1 MQGEIKAGEEGLRQ
15 LLSLLQPN
23 INDLQN
29 ISNQL
34 VQVAAGISSN
44 VMERAGSEADLASL
58 RNITSMASEA
68 LASNCRAVSQC
79 IDAFNSTDAALASQ
93 MGGAMY
99 LADSVARGIL
109 IQQAALGMGSMMLLG
124 PIGLLGGVFGLNTG
138 TRDLW
143 TDLKNGI
150 GGFFNKAKQVASFV
164 VDNKEKILATAADL
178 GSIALSALAATGA
191 VVGATG
197 ATVSTFGA
205 GVVTYGGA
213 AICVTMAGN
222 NIANK
227 WADIWN
233 RWDGNDSNDDQIG
246 NTNYLKGAL
255 KNSGKYIDDNLGT
268 DGAFELILGTGV
280 YGGME
285 VISALQSGANIE
297 KGLQFGAS
305 KMGVAA
311 DTTSKILSSNPTK
324 QILNVAVN
332 KAGLGDNKGAIAK
345 ETLDFVSNKMSG
357 EGIKNGEWFENLVNT
372 GLDTYDIYT
381 DLKGGD
387 ITNVLSNSDL
397 LSHTSSFADNLAGTV
412 KSPLVINY

>member
-34 VQVAAGISSN
+34 VQVEAGISSS

-58 RNITSMASEA
+58 RNITSMTSEA

-124 PIGLLGGVFGLNTG
+124 PIGVLGGVFGLNVG

-150 GGFFNKAKQVASFV
+150 GGFFNKAKQVANFV

-178 GSIALSALAATGA
+178 GSIVLSGLAITGSIA
-191 VVGATG
+191 GATG
-197 ATVSTFGA
+197 ATVATFGA

-213 AICVTMAGN
+213 AVCVTMAGN

-255 KNSGKYIDDNLGT
+255 RNSGKYIDDNLGT
-268 DGAFELILGTGV
+268 DGTFEFILGTGV

-285 VISALQSGANIE
+285 VVSALHSSDNIE
-297 KGLQFGAS
+297 KALQLGAS
-305 KMGVAA
+305 KMGAA
-311 DTTSKILSSNPTK
+311 TDTASKILSSNATK
-324 QILNVAVN
+324 QIINAAAN